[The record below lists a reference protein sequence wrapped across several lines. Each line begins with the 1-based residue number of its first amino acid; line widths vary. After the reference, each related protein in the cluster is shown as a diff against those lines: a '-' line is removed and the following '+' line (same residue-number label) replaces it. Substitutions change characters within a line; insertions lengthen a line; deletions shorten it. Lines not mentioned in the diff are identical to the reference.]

1 MVRFFIVEF
10 DYFICY
16 NSDILLNDKKGG
28 KKVDCRKSLREEETC
43 EKKLIVLIKQVESF
57 TIFHDAAVL
66 EKLEIQF
73 LIRITTK
80 KVILTRKQ

>member
-1 MVRFFIVEF
+1 VVKKRK
-10 DYFICY
+10 
-16 NSDILLNDKKGG
+16 NRQKGG
-28 KKVDCRKSLREEETC
+28 EKVDNRKSLREEGTC

-57 TIFHDAAVL
+57 TIFHDAAVP

>member
-1 MVRFFIVEF
+1 MVKKRK
-10 DYFICY
+10 
-16 NSDILLNDKKGG
+16 NRQKGG
-28 KKVDCRKSLREEETC
+28 EKVDNRKSLREEGTC

>member
-1 MVRFFIVEF
+1 M
-10 DYFICY
+10 
-16 NSDILLNDKKGG
+16 
-28 KKVDCRKSLREEETC
+28 REKTYS
-43 EKKLIVLIKQVESF
+43 VLIKQVESF

>member
-1 MVRFFIVEF
+1 MT
-10 DYFICY
+10 
-16 NSDILLNDKKGG
+16 KGG

-43 EKKLIVLIKQVESF
+43 EKKLIVLIKQVESS

>member
-1 MVRFFIVEF
+1 MVKKRK
-10 DYFICY
+10 
-16 NSDILLNDKKGG
+16 NRQKGG
-28 KKVDCRKSLREEETC
+28 EKVDNRKSLREEGTC

-57 TIFHDAAVL
+57 TIFHDAAVP

>member
-1 MVRFFIVEF
+1 MVKKRK
-10 DYFICY
+10 
-16 NSDILLNDKKGG
+16 NRQKGG
-28 KKVDCRKSLREEETC
+28 EKVDNRKRLREEATC

-57 TIFHDAAVL
+57 TIFHDAAVP